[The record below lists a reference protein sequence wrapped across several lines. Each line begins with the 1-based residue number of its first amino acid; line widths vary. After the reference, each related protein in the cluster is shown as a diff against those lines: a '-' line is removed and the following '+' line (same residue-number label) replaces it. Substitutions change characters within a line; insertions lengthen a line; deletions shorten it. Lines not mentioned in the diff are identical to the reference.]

1 MLTIGSTRKIYVY
14 RKPADMR
21 CGIQRFSG
29 IVREALGADP
39 TDGSLFVFINRR
51 RDRLKILHFDEGG
64 FWLYYRVLEAGTF
77 EMPAG
82 PADQTAVEMDH
93 TQLAMLLSGVSLA
106 ASLRRRKRFATGERA
121 ADTGMHGRSP
131 RHVDAHPRRA
141 DQEHAAQGQP
151 A

>member
-51 RDRLKILHFDEGG
+51 R
-64 FWLYYRVLEAGTF
+64 
-77 EMPAG
+77 
-82 PADQTAVEMDH
+82 
-93 TQLAMLLSGVSLA
+93 
-106 ASLRRRKRFATGERA
+106 
-121 ADTGMHGRSP
+121 
-131 RHVDAHPRRA
+131 
-141 DQEHAAQGQP
+141 
-151 A
+151 